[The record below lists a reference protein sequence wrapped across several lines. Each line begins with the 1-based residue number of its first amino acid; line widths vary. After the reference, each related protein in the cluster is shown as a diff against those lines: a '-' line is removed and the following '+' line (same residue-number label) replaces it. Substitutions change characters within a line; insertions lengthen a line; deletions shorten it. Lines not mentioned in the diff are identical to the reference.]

1 MSSFTSAQASSQI
14 INEGLALAQRWI
26 AAGPKQLLI
35 DGKWVPAR
43 SDRTIQ
49 SINPATEEVLAEIA
63 EGDAADVDA
72 AVAAARRAFESSSW
86 RGISPHV
93 RSRYLLHIADAI
105 EKNAAE
111 LAALE
116 SLDNGM
122 PIWLATAAVG
132 MTVDAFRYYAGWP
145 TKIMGTTNPT
155 DETAF
160 IFTLREPVGVC
171 GQINPWNVPM
181 LLIALK
187 IAPPL
192 ACGNTVVL
200 KPSELCSLT
209 TLRVAELIQETG
221 LPPGVVNIV
230 TGYGSTVGSA
240 ISGHEGIDKVS
251 FTGSTAVGK
260 MILQASC
267 GNMKRTTLELGGKTP
282 NILFADA
289 DLEKAIPRAVL
300 GFTMNSGQIC
310 SSGTRIFVQESILD
324 EVTEKI
330 TRFAAAQKV
339 GSPFDPD
346 TKLGPLV
353 SGTQLNRVLSYVEAG
368 LEAGAQ
374 LTTGGERLPGKGY
387 FLAPTVFSRADN
399 QMKMAREEI
408 FGPVTAIIP
417 FKDEADV
424 IAMANDSTY
433 GLAGG
438 IWTQNVS
445 RAHRMARAIRGGRIW
460 VNTFG
465 ETDSVMPFG
474 GFKQSGLGREFGIDS
489 IMTYTET
496 KSVMFRF

>member
-1 MSSFTSAQASSQI
+1 MSFNPTQIEKVSQHA
-14 INEGLALAQRWI
+14 GLDAALRWTR
-26 AAGPKQLLI
+26 AGAKSLLI
-35 DGKWVPAR
+35 GGKWLPAL
-43 SDRTIQ
+43 SGKTLATV
-49 SINPATEEVLAEIA
+49 NPATEEVLTEIA
-63 EGDAADVDA
+63 EANAADVDA
-72 AVAAARRAFESSSW
+72 AVAAARTAFEAPTW
-86 RGISPHV
+86 KGISPHV
-93 RSRYLLHIADAI
+93 RTRALLRIADAI
-105 EKNAAE
+105 EKHAQE

-122 PIWLATAAVG
+122 PIWLSTAAVG
-132 MTVDAFRYYAGWP
+132 MAIDAFRYYAGWP
-145 TKIMGTTNPT
+145 SKILGTTNPT
-155 DETAF
+155 DDSTF
-160 IFTLREPVGVC
+160 IYTLREPVGVC

-200 KPSELCSLT
+200 KPSEIASLT
-209 TLRVAELIQETG
+209 TLRVAELIQESG

-230 TGYGSTVGSA
+230 TGYGSTVGA
-240 ISGHEGIDKVS
+240 AMSGHMGIDKVS

-260 MILQASC
+260 QILAASV
-267 GNMKRTTLELGGKTP
+267 GNLKRTTLELGGKTP
-282 NILFADA
+282 NIIFADA

-310 SSGTRIFVQESILD
+310 SAGTRIFVQESILD

-346 TKLGPLV
+346 TRLGPLV
-353 SGTQLNRVLSYVEAG
+353 SDTQLGRVLSYIEAG
-368 LEAGAQ
+368 QQVGAR
-374 LTTGGERLPGKGY
+374 LMTGGERLPGKGY
-387 FLAPTVFSRADN
+387 FLAPTVFSRAAN
-399 QMKMAREEI
+399 SMKIAREEI
-408 FGPVTAIIP
+408 FGPVSVILP

-424 IAMANDSTY
+424 IAQANDSTY

-438 IWTQNVS
+438 IWTRDVS
-445 RAHRMARAIRGGRIW
+445 RAHKMAKAVRGGRIW
-460 VNTFG
+460 INTFG

-496 KSVMFRF
+496 KSVQLRF